1 MHMQPAYN
9 HVTHLMSCSA
19 VQWEQA
25 AGAAGQSPAAIV
37 VCVLW
42 RFARRH
48 RPVPAGD
55 VASDRDLFDSDGQSR
70 LRLAKAICMT

>member
-25 AGAAGQSPAAIV
+25 AGAAGQSPAQPLLYAFFGALLV
-37 VCVLW
+37 VIGLCLLEMLPLTVTCSTVTGRVGFGLQQ
-42 RFARRH
+42 RS
-48 RPVPAGD
+48 V
-55 VASDRDLFDSDGQSR
+55 
-70 LRLAKAICMT
+70 